1 MENKNQESVDQLRPH
16 VYDGIEEYDNPLPRW
31 WVGGFYL
38 CIAFS
43 VIYMGYYHIAGG
55 PSTLD
60 EMNTTLAAHKEEAAQ
75 ASGSSSGGGDLT
87 AMLADQNA
95 IAAGK
100 EIYQQNCTPCHGQ
113 VGEGVVGPNLVDKYW
128 LHGGKP
134 EEILKTISEGV
145 VEKGMI
151 AWTPLLGMEK
161 VKQVTAFVHSI
172 GGTNPPNAKAPEGQ
186 PME

>member
-1 MENKNQESVDQLRPH
+1 MEHKNQDNVDQLRPH
-16 VYDGIEEYDNPLPRW
+16 VYDGIEEYDNPLPSW

-38 CIAFS
+38 CIIFA

-55 PSTLD
+55 QSTLD
-60 EMNTTLAAHKEEAAQ
+60 EMNATLAAHKEEAASA
-75 ASGSSSGGGDLT
+75 ASGPSAGGDLA

-95 IAAGK
+95 INAGK
-100 EIYQQNCTPCHGQ
+100 EVYQQNCTPCHGQ
-113 VGEGVVGPNLVDKYW
+113 AGEGVVGPNLVDKYW

-134 EEILKTISEGV
+134 EEILKTISDGV

-151 AWTPLLGMEK
+151 AWMPLLGAEK

-172 GGTNPPNAKAPEGQ
+172 RDTNPPNPKAPEGQ